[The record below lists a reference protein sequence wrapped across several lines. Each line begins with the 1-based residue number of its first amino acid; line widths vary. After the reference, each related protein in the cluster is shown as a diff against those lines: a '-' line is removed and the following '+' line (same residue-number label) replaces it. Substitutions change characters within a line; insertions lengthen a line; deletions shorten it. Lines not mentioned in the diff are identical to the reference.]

1 MMTEQAAPVV
11 RIADAG
17 TRAPV
22 EVHGVLIGRGTSRR
36 DDSLAWAEIEV
47 YRLNDGGYLAHRAGY
62 SLVYHT
68 KGTRCVTRN
77 QEQRGELVPARQ
89 LPPDAEP
96 CVRCRPEPPDYLPD
110 GAEVRWETP
119 RHTFDNCNDPQ
130 QVEERL
136 TVIRHPD
143 RSRSVRYSKP
153 VRDAL
158 REASRN
164 DPEFRRAGIDGSE
177 RAVRID

>member
-1 MMTEQAAPVV
+1 MTEQAAPVV

-17 TRAPV
+17 MRAPV

-47 YRLNDGGYLAHRAGY
+47 YRLHDGGYLAHRAGY

-68 KGTRCVTRN
+68 KATRCTTRSGD
-77 QEQRGELVPARQ
+77 QRGELIKARD
-89 LPPDAEP
+89 LPEDAQP

-110 GAEVRWETP
+110 DAEVRWETP
-119 RHTFDNCNDPQ
+119 RHTFDNCNDPE

-143 RSRSVRYSKP
+143 RSKSVRYSGP
-153 VRDAL
+153 VREAL
-158 REASRN
+158 RQAART
-164 DPEFRRAGIDGSE
+164 DPAFRKAGVDGSD
-177 RAVRID
+177 RAVHIE